1 MSWSSPE
8 KRILTKTIVGEGTGF
23 QGRESECQWCEPVKS
38 VDTPEGV
45 EAVTPP
51 PVTESVDKS

>member
-1 MSWSSPE
+1 MC
-8 KRILTKTIVGEGTGF
+8 